1 MQSSTPNYRSN
12 SVWPSSISLAATLEI
27 EFSFSSCRYLDVSVH
42 DVPSITLW
50 IHAIVT
56 ELFSAGFPHSDIC
69 GSLDICSLPQ
79 LFAAYHVLHRLL
91 VPRHPPYALLRL
103 IISSFELLT
112 SWSDPL
118 SLAEDSCCLTC
129 CLLLLLKLIRVR
141 ISSLIFLSFQI
152 SFCLLITFVILFEFL
167 GSPLLRSLLITLFRL
182 ICNFQ
187 GPITSTFVEVLK
199 FFASLWT
206 SGFCFENPTV

>member
-103 IISSFELLT
+103 IISSAELNYQ
-112 SWSDPL
+112 
-118 SLAEDSCCLTC
+118 SCFATFVHSPELY
-129 CLLLLLKLIRVR
+129 LLKWSSFFSRRFMLFNMLSSFAVEIDSRQNFVVDISIISDLI
-141 ISSLIFLSFQI
+141 LSF
-152 SFCLLITFVILFEFL
+152 
-167 GSPLLRSLLITLFRL
+167 R
-182 ICNFQ
+182 
-187 GPITSTFVEVLK
+187 
-199 FFASLWT
+199 
-206 SGFCFENPTV
+206 

>member
-1 MQSSTPNYRSN
+1 M
-12 SVWPSSISLAATLEI
+12 EI

-69 GSLDICSLPQ
+69 GSSDICSLPQ

-103 IISSFELLT
+103 INSSAELNYQSCFATFVHSPELL
-112 SWSDPL
+112 PFEVIL
-118 SLAEDSCCLTC
+118 FQC
-129 CLLLLLKLIRVR
+129 RR
-141 ISSLIFLSFQI
+141 IFLLYFEIDSRQNLSFSDLI
-152 SFCLLITFVILFEFL
+152 LSFLITFVILLNF
-167 GSPLLRSLLITLFRL
+167 SALRYKDFNLFRSIFITLRL

-187 GPITSTFVEVLK
+187 GPNSSLCELFEVSSKL
-199 FFASLWT
+199 LWVL
-206 SGFCFENPTV
+206 SFRFL

>member
-1 MQSSTPNYRSN
+1 MVPARSHKVSRVSWYSGYCYVNSNFTYGAFTLSGRSFQDRSVIFVESCMQSEPRNARI
-12 SVWPSSISLAATLEI
+12 SVWALSISLAATLEI

-103 IISSFELLT
+103 IISS
-112 SWSDPL
+112 S
-118 SLAEDSCCLTC
+118 
-129 CLLLLLKLIRVR
+129 
-141 ISSLIFLSFQI
+141 
-152 SFCLLITFVILFEFL
+152 
-167 GSPLLRSLLITLFRL
+167 
-182 ICNFQ
+182 
-187 GPITSTFVEVLK
+187 
-199 FFASLWT
+199 
-206 SGFCFENPTV
+206 